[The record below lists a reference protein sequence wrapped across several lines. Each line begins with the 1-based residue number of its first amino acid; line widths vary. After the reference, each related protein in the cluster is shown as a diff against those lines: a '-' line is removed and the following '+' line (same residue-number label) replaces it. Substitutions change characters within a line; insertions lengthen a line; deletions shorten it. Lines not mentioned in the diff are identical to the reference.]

1 MATEPATA
9 VLAWLDRHFSVALPF
24 LRFARNI
31 VLLSLAGLAPVL
43 ALYIALSPGLSS
55 ASPS

>member
-9 VLAWLDRHFSVALPF
+9 VLAWLDRHFSVALPV
-24 LRFARNI
+24 LRCTRNI